1 MRTAKDTYI
10 AQVTAAFAEFANAH
24 HGQTLSKAEI
34 DEGAR
39 ALMRDGDLHGYCVS
53 DFARGETDEHR
64 SRNNPT
70 LFERIEGENGA
81 YIVL

>member
-24 HGQTLSKAEI
+24 HGETLTKAEI

-39 ALMRDGDLHGYCVS
+39 VLMRDGNLHGYCVS
-53 DFARGETDEHR
+53 DFAQGETNEHR

-70 LFERIEGENGA
+70 LFKRIEDGEGV
-81 YIVL
+81 YVVL